1 MSPKNQQVAK
11 SEIQKPRWLDAFLE
25 KKFFEPCEDHS
36 RRKNELNK
44 YCIDCDQAVCE
55 HCVLS
60 GPHDKHIILKLYRHI
75 YKDVVSIGTM
85 DKYIDC
91 SEIQRYKSN
100 KRLVI
105 SLNPLPHSGS
115 APNNEASCNTCSRKL
130 NEPNQYRYCSISC
143 KVKAISPEPIDLVPA
158 IIPDQ
163 NQKATQEKQENP
175 SQEGQEIPTQER
187 PEEKAEPEV
196 PRPRKRRRKGTPHR
210 APFF

>member
-1 MSPKNQQVAK
+1 MVLRSNSSSKRVNKNKQVAQP
-11 SEIQKPRWLDAFLE
+11 EIQKPRWLDAFLRN
-25 KKFFEPCEDHS
+25 KFFEQCKDHPQ
-36 RRKNELNK
+36 RKNELNK
-44 YCIDCDQAVCE
+44 YCIDCDQAVCQYCISLG
-55 HCVLS
+55 HQ
-60 GPHDKHIILKLYRHI
+60 DHITLKVYRHV

-115 APNNEASCNTCSRKL
+115 TSNNEASCNTCTRKL
-130 NEPNQYRYCSISC
+130 NEPNLYRYCSISC
-143 KVKAISPEPIDLVPA
+143 KVKAISPEPNDLVPA
-158 IIPDQ
+158 VIPDQ
-163 NQKATQEKQENP
+163 NQNAP
-175 SQEGQEIPTQER
+175 QEGMDIPTQER
-187 PEEKAEPEV
+187 PEANAEF